1 MLIQFYKNFLNIE
14 KITIPI
20 TCLPHS
26 LNQVKIIQLS
36 DFHYD
41 GISLS
46 TSLLMKA
53 IQLSNAEKPD
63 LILLTGDYITNSTNS
78 VKKLASQL
86 NLLTSKKG
94 VYAVLGNHDTLHEN

>member
-20 TCLPHS
+20 TGLPHS

-63 LILLTGDYITNSTNS
+63 LILLTGDYITYSTNS
-78 VKKLASQL
+78 V
-86 NLLTSKKG
+86 
-94 VYAVLGNHDTLHEN
+94 